1 MDIDEIVWDVNGIK
15 DEYTGKRRRSQS
27 RFFDTDNPKM
37 CS

>member
-27 RFFDTDNPKM
+27 RFFDSSDL
-37 CS
+37 